1 MFIKKITI
9 KNLGGIRDLEYT
21 PEKKIATLCQ
31 RNGVGKTSFLEA
43 VRFLL
48 TGNNG
53 RDLFRNG
60 TEGGFIEAVFNN
72 GDVILRGLDKNAK
85 NYVKINGKNS
95 TIGNMNEFV
104 KNLYHCN
111 TDEISV
117 TSSADIFANMG
128 ADKFNQF
135 VMMHL
140 PDKLTRDKL
149 ISFAKGSSQKAIEEI
164 EKNTPDTEFGTAL
177 INKMYTVFYE
187 KRKAANSEVNKY
199 TSIVQE
205 SKPPVPVMELG
216 EIEEKQ
222 KKVLLEIGQYTEKK
236 NSINLYER
244 ILNQKKTAE
253 QKKADLK
260 ARIKKF
266 DGMTEPTQEIKD
278 RIIADEK
285 AVRSE
290 IESNQTTISVLK
302 NNIDFFEKSLKRLD
316 KKGCP
321 LSDKL
326 QCTVDKTPLQ
336 KEMKDQIVKNKR
348 QLNDLSSKEPDL
360 IKRLNTVLK
369 NKETYEKAVLL
380 WERKKMLE
388 KELKE
393 IAPVDLP
400 ERPAAFDQ
408 KAYDQLLESNKMLQA
423 EKQKVIKYEEYKHNK
438 KHLNDATEEYTLYS
452 ELTAMFST
460 KGMISV
466 NIVQYYLGI
475 FEKICNNAF
484 SSIGK
489 NVKIKFVQNK
499 GLHIYVKFS
508 EQKSYTPYHVLS
520 SGEKTL
526 VSFVLLDMCNQ
537 LTGFDMLL
545 IDNLDNLDRENIKVV
560 IDLLKTDYVNKYS
573 HIFISSV
580 DHDEIVESFSELD
593 TDSIF

>member
-9 KNLGGIRDLEYT
+9 KELGGIQSLEYT

-48 TGNNG
+48 TGSNG
-53 RDLFRNG
+53 KDLFRNG

-321 LSDKL
+321 LSDK
-326 QCTVDKTPLQ
+326 TFRIFFFTTISPLF
-336 KEMKDQIVKNKR
+336 
-348 QLNDLSSKEPDL
+348 LFL
-360 IKRLNTVLK
+360 
-369 NKETYEKAVLL
+369 
-380 WERKKMLE
+380 
-388 KELKE
+388 
-393 IAPVDLP
+393 
-400 ERPAAFDQ
+400 
-408 KAYDQLLESNKMLQA
+408 
-423 EKQKVIKYEEYKHNK
+423 
-438 KHLNDATEEYTLYS
+438 
-452 ELTAMFST
+452 
-460 KGMISV
+460 
-466 NIVQYYLGI
+466 
-475 FEKICNNAF
+475 
-484 SSIGK
+484 
-489 NVKIKFVQNK
+489 
-499 GLHIYVKFS
+499 
-508 EQKSYTPYHVLS
+508 
-520 SGEKTL
+520 
-526 VSFVLLDMCNQ
+526 
-537 LTGFDMLL
+537 
-545 IDNLDNLDRENIKVV
+545 
-560 IDLLKTDYVNKYS
+560 
-573 HIFISSV
+573 
-580 DHDEIVESFSELD
+580 
-593 TDSIF
+593 

>member
-9 KNLGGIRDLEYT
+9 KELGGIQSLEYT

-164 EKNTPDTEFGTAL
+164 EKNTPDTEFNIHL

-187 KRKAANSEVNKY
+187 KRKAANAVLNKY
-199 TSIVQE
+199 TSIVQG
-205 SKPPVPVMELG
+205 STPPVPVMELE

-222 KKVLLEIGQYTEKK
+222 KKILLEIGEYTEKR
-236 NSINLYER
+236 NSISLYER

-278 RIIADEK
+278 RIIAEEK

-302 NNIDFFEKSLKRLD
+302 NNITFFEKSLKKLD

-326 QCTVDKTPLQ
+326 QCAVDKTPLQ
-336 KEMKDQIVKNKR
+336 KEMKDQIIKNKR
-348 QLNDLSSKEPDL
+348 QLDALLSKEPDL
-360 IKRLNTVLK
+360 TKRLNTVLK
-369 NKETYEKAVLL
+369 NKETYEKAVK
-380 WERKKMLE
+380 R
-388 KELKE
+388 
-393 IAPVDLP
+393 
-400 ERPAAFDQ
+400 
-408 KAYDQLLESNKMLQA
+408 N
-423 EKQKVIKYEEYKHNK
+423 
-438 KHLNDATEEYTLYS
+438 
-452 ELTAMFST
+452 
-460 KGMISV
+460 
-466 NIVQYYLGI
+466 
-475 FEKICNNAF
+475 C
-484 SSIGK
+484 SSRSAGK
-489 NVKIKFVQNK
+489 
-499 GLHIYVKFS
+499 
-508 EQKSYTPYHVLS
+508 
-520 SGEKTL
+520 
-526 VSFVLLDMCNQ
+526 
-537 LTGFDMLL
+537 TGC
-545 IDNLDNLDRENIKVV
+545 I
-560 IDLLKTDYVNKYS
+560 
-573 HIFISSV
+573 
-580 DHDEIVESFSELD
+580 
-593 TDSIF
+593 